1 MSLDDE
7 LEQLEE
13 SGETEAEL
21 IDQESELEDYESDDD
36 QLFDED
42 ATEED
47 YEHAYENFMTS
58 DESDYNG
65 WREESAEEALTDEE
79 LAEAEGGE
87 GFHVIDRED
96 LRDEVVEM
104 EIDEDDIEA
113 YLEDEDGN
121 EIGFVILDEDGNEVE
136 YYYADED
143 EDEIA
148 DALNKDKMGKAVSD
162 AKANAAASGTRI
174 SKEEVKAFAGDL
186 KAIAQDGAE
195 VVGEL
200 KDAFDDI
207 SDTLS
212 FLKPKKGRRR

>member
-1 MSLDDE
+1 MGLDDE

-65 WREESAEEALTDEE
+65 WREETAEEALDDEE
-79 LAEAEGGE
+79 IAEAEGGE
-87 GFHVIDRED
+87 GFHVIDRDD

-121 EIGFVILDEDGNEVE
+121 EIGFVVLDDDGNEVE

-148 DALNKDKMGKAVSD
+148 HALNKDKMGKAVSG
-162 AKANAAASGTRI
+162 AKADAAADGTRI

-212 FLKPKKGRRR
+212 FLKPKKGRR